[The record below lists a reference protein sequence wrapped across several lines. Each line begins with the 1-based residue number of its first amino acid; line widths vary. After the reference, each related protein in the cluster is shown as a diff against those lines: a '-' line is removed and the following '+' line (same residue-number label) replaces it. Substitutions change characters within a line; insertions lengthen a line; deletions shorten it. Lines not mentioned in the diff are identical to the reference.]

1 MLVGLAGISDSNN
14 SIVRDNNE
22 VKDTT
27 KKSCFGITLFLSE
40 LVSKIAAFEYLDV
53 AAALNK
59 SIEEEGNDTESI
71 IALAKQLE
79 TLSAYKPE
87 TSSTIPISRDELR
100 KSVDT
105 FIKEHGFLFSVKILE
120 DLQLKVEKL

>member
-1 MLVGLAGISDSNN
+1 MLMGLAGISDSNN

-27 KKSCFGITLFLSE
+27 KKSYSEITHLLSE
-40 LVSKIAAFEYLDV
+40 LFSQIAAFEYLDV

-59 SIEEEGNDTESI
+59 SIEEGNDTESI
-71 IALAKQLE
+71 ITLAKQLE

-87 TSSTIPISRDELR
+87 TSSSTIPISRDELR
-100 KSVDT
+100 KSVNT
-105 FIKEHGFLFSVKILE
+105 FIKEYGFLFSVKILE
-120 DLQLKVEKL
+120 DLQLKVEKF